1 MTTRDQLASWAP
13 KARPTGRRVRREVP
27 VGAAGAAALLT
38 TLAVAL
44 AATLMPGRAEAADPA
59 RADEP
64 VPAAAFFRPAELSR
78 PVLSPNGERL
88 AVHVTAA
95 DGRQRLAVLSVAPP
109 RKARIIAGLSDA
121 DVGDVRW
128 VNDDRLV
135 FDITDKG
142 AAWAD
147 RHDPGLFAVGADGS
161 DLRGLIRRRWD
172 AERTGM
178 AISACRQ
185 EAARQRQPGRS
196 GRMRLFTLA
205 GGDRVHRPPA

>member
-13 KARPTGRRVRREVP
+13 KARPTGRRVRRDVP

-64 VPAAAFFRPAELSR
+64 VLAAAFFRPAELSR

-109 RKARIIAGLSDA
+109 R
-121 DVGDVRW
+121 
-128 VNDDRLV
+128 
-135 FDITDKG
+135 
-142 AAWAD
+142 
-147 RHDPGLFAVGADGS
+147 
-161 DLRGLIRRRWD
+161 
-172 AERTGM
+172 
-178 AISACRQ
+178 
-185 EAARQRQPGRS
+185 
-196 GRMRLFTLA
+196 
-205 GGDRVHRPPA
+205 